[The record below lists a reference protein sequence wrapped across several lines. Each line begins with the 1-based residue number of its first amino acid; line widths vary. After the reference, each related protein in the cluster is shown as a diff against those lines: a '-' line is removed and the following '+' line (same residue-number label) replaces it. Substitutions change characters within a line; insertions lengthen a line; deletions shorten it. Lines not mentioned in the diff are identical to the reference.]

1 MSYELC
7 GGVGNTQPAWVY
19 LSSASAEGIWLI
31 HPKNQEQKYKHIHK
45 TVLWVMSCIY
55 RAGICIRRAAAA
67 GNRPIHPQ
75 GHRPGLLG
83 DYMRPHQNTILTK
96 LFGLLGE
103 LLTPYQNTVLT
114 ILLGLLG
121 GYMRPHQKTY
131 FDQITNNVDRHCW
144 VLTYFVT
151 KDAYNCCNEKPLV

>member
-1 MSYELC
+1 MSCVEGWVIPSQPGYTYRRRRRKAFDWSIPKTKNKNTKTYTKLYYEL
-7 GGVGNTQPAWVY
+7 WV
-19 LSSASAEGIWLI
+19 
-31 HPKNQEQKYKHIHK
+31 
-45 TVLWVMSCIY
+45 VY

-121 GYMRPHQKTY
+121 DYMRPHQNTILTKSQAKYIGTAECWHILWQKT
-131 FDQITNNVDRHCW
+131 QIIVSMRN
-144 VLTYFVT
+144 
-151 KDAYNCCNEKPLV
+151 P

>member
-1 MSYELC
+1 MSCVEGWVIPSQPGYTYRRRRRKAFDWSIQKTKSKNTNTYTKLYYEL
-7 GGVGNTQPAWVY
+7 WV
-19 LSSASAEGIWLI
+19 
-31 HPKNQEQKYKHIHK
+31 
-45 TVLWVMSCIY
+45 VY

-121 GYMRPHQKTY
+121 GYMRPHQKNY
-131 FDQITNNVDRHCW
+131 FEQITNKVDRHCW